1 MNPTILSLHIARTY
15 GRPLRG
21 KPFMS
26 LQAFIDGGGELQALK
41 GAFKLPAEPMDYI
54 KVLP

>member
-15 GRPLRG
+15 GRPLRN

-26 LQAFIDGGGELQALK
+26 LHAFVGGGGELQALK
-41 GAFKLPAEPMDYI
+41 GAFKLPAEPGDYI
-54 KVLP
+54 EVLP

>member
-21 KPFMS
+21 KPLMS
-26 LQAFIDGGGELQALK
+26 LQTFIDGGGELQSLK
-41 GAFKLPAEPMDYI
+41 GAFKLPVEPVDYI
-54 KVLP
+54 KVLL

>member
-15 GRPLRG
+15 GRPLRN
-21 KPFMS
+21 KPMMS
-26 LQAFIDGGGELQALK
+26 LHAFVQSGGELQALN
-41 GAFKLPAEPMDYI
+41 GFFKPVDYI

>member
-15 GRPLRG
+15 GRPLRN
-21 KPFMS
+21 KPYMS
-26 LQAFIDGGGELQALK
+26 LHAFIDGGGELQALK
-41 GAFKLPAEPMDYI
+41 GTFTPPVNFI